1 MLNRK
6 FLGLYAVISEIIGFF
21 VSSFFLKEIVY
32 NPETSV
38 KSGRIVSSK
47 TGITYYYALID
58 PNQKWLFWVGI
69 SFILLGLLL
78 ILFKEIIEIKK

>member
-6 FLGLYAVISEIIGFF
+6 FLGLYGIILEIIGFSI
-21 VSSFFLKEIVY
+21 SSFFLKEIVY
-32 NPETSV
+32 NPEAKV
-38 KSGRIVSSK
+38 KSGYIVSSK

-58 PNQKWLFWVGI
+58 PSQKWLFWVGI

-78 ILFKEIIEIKK
+78 ILFKEIIKIKR